1 MMPQH
6 QAQHTTMAEVAGVAK
21 PHEFVVRIIHS
32 KESTKVIATGLPE
45 LLEKAT
51 TQLKEL
57 SYNAVRF
64 YWFPHGDES
73 DMKERTNI
81 TLRSDVRNVNEF
93 TAIIREGAS
102 TIFAWNKDESPQNSP
117 QSSPPEPS
125 GGGESRQVDLVDVAS
140 HPQFLAERAAK
151 EQERAAKEQER
162 AAKEQERAA
171 KELEK
176 NRADALEQR
185 DQAQRAVGAAAS
197 DSEDK
202 PILEARLEVA
212 QKRVAVCSAKL
223 LCHKQP
229 HIHALQKQLEKF
241 QLEKR
246 KAKAVLADL
255 QHGVHSDTESSK
267 SEGGTAQPGAI
278 QESIA
283 GALSQ
288 YREQEGTSSTRH
300 DRPPAPAP
308 GVRPDTDSQTAW
320 EHVEDRLET
329 AATPPSSPP
338 SS

>member
-1 MMPQH
+1 MPQH

-21 PHEFVVRIIHS
+21 PHEFVVGIIHS
-32 KESTKVIATGLPE
+32 KESTNVIATGLPE

-93 TAIIREGAS
+93 TAIIGEGAS

-140 HPQFLAERAAK
+140 HPQFLA
-151 EQERAAKEQER
+151 
-162 AAKEQERAA
+162 ERAA